1 MSGPAVSGAEAGWL
15 RRHRWSLPAA
25 VVLLAIAILV
35 ALAAGFFPSLADQ
48 TRVTEVA
55 AGSTAHYGGGTI
67 RLVSRHEYTG
77 SRYDVPDGTVL
88 VVATIAI
95 DPRGRPA
102 KGGSLC
108 DAALVQP
115 TAAGD
120 RTWNAGY
127 GGGTSY
133 RAPLDAE
140 LNCDF
145 ARAPAYRMTA
155 VFLVPESA
163 RDAQLRFS
171 APDQDPQVLR
181 LR

>member
-1 MSGPAVSGAEAGWL
+1 MSGAAQNAEPGWI
-15 RRHRWSLPAA
+15 RRHRWSLPSAA
-25 VVLLAIAILV
+25 VLLVIAVVV
-35 ALAAGFFPSLADQ
+35 ALSAGFFPALGDQ
-48 TRVTEVA
+48 PRITDVA
-55 AGSTAHYGGGTI
+55 AGSTAHYGGATI

-77 SRYDVPDGTVL
+77 SRYDVPDGAVL

-108 DAALVQP
+108 DAQLVQP
-115 TAAGD
+115 TAAGE
-120 RTWNAGY
+120 RTWSSGY
-127 GGGTSY
+127 GGGTGY
-133 RAPLDAE
+133 RAGLDAQ

-145 ARAPAYRMTA
+145 GRAPAYRMTA
-155 VFLVPESA
+155 LFLVPESA